1 MDAANVRL
9 ANYAKAAIADFARDR
24 PHNFSNAKA
33 ERMTSIARFPD
44 WSSLSD
50 SDRFAA
56 SAQCQRRFADL
67 GQRLNAVEQI
77 YAVGTR
83 HQGLLRGLPYV
94 AKDMFATGLSAPSWG
109 CKAPQ
114 ASSLPRASLVDRLDQ
129 AGALLLGTAVM
140 TELAYEPSGV
150 SWRTP
155 KNPWGFDMIPG
166 GSSSGS
172 AILVAS
178 GCCFAALGSDT
189 GGSVRIPAHCC
200 GITAL
205 KPGYGR
211 LPLDGAMTLAP
222 SLDTAGIFAR
232 SAIDLAPI
240 WPLLS
245 GEAPALSR
253 RTRSGVLLQDAFD
266 ACEAEIAGIL
276 RGTIDVLAADGVAM
290 TRKSGFP
297 EQADAH
303 ALTVLQA
310 EAARE
315 HAPLLDDSN
324 MDATLR
330 KRLRKG
336 LAISDSELDLAR
348 GHREALCVQFLSEVF
363 DQADVVFLPV
373 MPIKTPRVEEVD
385 PASALFNPRT
395 LYTLS
400 RFTRFVNYLGLPALA
415 LPAGFD
421 GRGMPVGLQII
432 GRPGSEAALLEIGI
446 SLQERTD
453 WHGRVPSAIASDI
466 AGGGGSLK

>member
-1 MDAANVRL
+1 
-9 ANYAKAAIADFARDR
+9 
-24 PHNFSNAKA
+24 
-33 ERMTSIARFPD
+33 MTSVFRFPD

-50 SDRFAA
+50 AERLGAA
-56 SAQCQRRFADL
+56 AQCQRRFADL
-67 GQRLNAVEQI
+67 GQKLNAVERI
-77 YAVGTR
+77 YAVDAPREGP
-83 HQGLLRGLPYV
+83 LRGLPYI

-109 CKAPQ
+109 CRAAQAP
-114 ASSLPRASLVDRLDQ
+114 SVPRASIVDRLEQ
-129 AGALLLGTAVM
+129 AGALLLGTAAM

-155 KNPWGFDMIPG
+155 KNPWHFDMIPG

-172 AILVAS
+172 AILVAA

-211 LPLDGAMTLAP
+211 LPLDGAMALAP

-232 SAIDLAPI
+232 GAIDLALI
-240 WPLLS
+240 WPSLS
-245 GEAPALSR
+245 AGAGAPAKPVR
-253 RTRSGVLLQDAFD
+253 KGVLLQDAFE
-266 ACEAEIAGIL
+266 ACEAEIATIL
-276 RGTIDVLAADGVAM
+276 RGAIDVLVAGGM
-290 TRKSGFP
+290 TMTEISGFP

-315 HAPLLDDSN
+315 HAPLLDDPN
-324 MDATLR
+324 MDGTLR

-336 LAISDSELDLAR
+336 LTISDSELDSALAV
-348 GHREALCVQFLSEVF
+348 REALRAQFLSEVF
-363 DQADVVFLPV
+363 AEADAVFLPV
-373 MPIKTPRVEEVD
+373 MPIRTPRIDEVH
-385 PASALFNPRT
+385 PASANFNPRT
-395 LYTLS
+395 LYALS

-421 GRGMPVGLQII
+421 GRGMPVGLQVI
-432 GRPGSEAALLEIGI
+432 GRPESEATLLEIGV
-446 SLQERTD
+446 SLQARTD
-453 WHGRVPSAIASDI
+453 WHGRVPSAIASLVT
-466 AGGGGSLK
+466 GEG